1 MIEAMIVAGTV
12 VLGAISTTARAQP
25 PVVAAKTSAV
35 RKDALAGL
43 LADRFGTDPAKK
55 AAARKR
61 LAKTK
66 ADAASRAR
74 AWDAY
79 KASPIHA
86 TLRQEWEGKTVKT
99 SERTSPYLWRTVGE
113 KPAGG
118 WGLVIA
124 MHGGGSGPKRM
135 NDGQWQH
142 MFAKY
147 YNDHPEAGGY
157 IYLALRAP
165 NDEWNGFYDD
175 AISPLVERL
184 IRQFVLFAE
193 VDSDRVYTL
202 GASHGGYG
210 AFVIG
215 PKIPYR
221 FAAVHAA
228 ASAPTDGETM
238 GENLRNVPFTIMTGA
253 LDNDYGRIDRDRA
266 FMKRVDDWRKL
277 YGGYDIT
284 LTAPEGVGHLVPDHD
299 VLATMRKAKREP
311 FPKHLVWTQSDAVL
325 KRFYWLE
332 APEPVEGGHI
342 EAIADGNT
350 ITLKRQKQT
359 KVALWLDPALV
370 DLGKPV
376 KILADGAKAQTVQP
390 SPTLET
396 FCAGLEQTADPSLA
410 AAVRV
415 EVL

>member
-1 MIEAMIVAGTV
+1 MA
-12 VLGAISTTARAQP
+12 SQAQV
-25 PVVAAKTSAV
+25 PVSAKTPAV
-35 RKDALAGL
+35 RKDALAEL
-43 LADRFGTDPAKK
+43 LADRFGADAAKRS
-55 AAARKR
+55 AAQKR

-66 ADAASRAR
+66 PDAALRAK
-74 AWDAY
+74 AWAAY
-79 KASPIHA
+79 KASPLHA
-86 TLRQEWEGKTVKT
+86 SLRQEWESKTVKT
-99 SERTSPYLWRTVGE
+99 PERTSPYLWRTVGE

-135 NDGQWQH
+135 NDGEWQH

-147 YNDHPEAGGY
+147 YTDHPEAGGY

-175 AISPLVERL
+175 AISPLIERL
-184 IRQFVLFAE
+184 IQQFVLFAE
-193 VDSDRVYTL
+193 VDPDRVYTL

-221 FAAVHAA
+221 FAAIHAA

-253 LDNDYGRIDRDRA
+253 LDNGYGRIDRDRA
-266 FMKRVDDWRKL
+266 FMKRVDEWRQR
-277 YGGYDIT
+277 YGGGYDIT

-299 VLATMRKAKREP
+299 FLAEMRKAKRDP

-332 APEPVEGGHI
+332 APEPVEGGQI
-342 EAIADGNT
+342 EATVEGNT
-350 ITLKRQKQT
+350 ITLKREKQA
-359 KVALWLDPALV
+359 KVALWLDPSLV

-376 KILADGAKAQTVQP
+376 TILADGGKPQTVKP
-390 SPTLET
+390 ALTLET

-410 AAVRV
+410 APVRV
-415 EVL
+415 EVP